1 MKTERY
7 TQLDRDNLGVT
18 LKECPTIRI
27 CLFNDIATQY
37 KRKTKLILKLLEIAP
52 REQLLKIKVQSP
64 QGMSTYGEYGNIV
77 INKEKIEDELRLID
91 DNLKDML
98 LDYAF
103 LSMFTPDLP
112 TIEIPKEPLTV
123 IDGAINNFFTA
134 PDWDFRYND

>member
-1 MKTERY
+1 MTTKRY
-7 TQLDRDNLGVT
+7 EQIDRDINLSLV
-18 LKECPTIRI
+18 EFPTVRT

-98 LDYAF
+98 QDYAW
-103 LSMFTPDLP
+103 LSLLCPDLLK
-112 TIEIPKEPLTV
+112 IEVPDGPLTV